1 VTAVSKS
8 ASQRFKDLPVK
19 TLNQAKEL
27 QDRTKKFAIR
37 AIKAFGRLPKDD
49 ATRIIGRQFVR
60 SGTSVAANY
69 RAACRARSAADFISK
84 VSVVT
89 EEADETLFWFQILAE
104 ADLVKIKLIEPLMKE
119 CEELLKIFS
128 ASLTTAK
135 RNR

>member
-49 ATRIIGRQFVR
+49 ATRIIDRQFVR
-60 SGTSVAANY
+60 SGTSVAANH

-89 EEADETLFWFQILAE
+89 EEADETLFWFEILAE

-119 CEELLKIFS
+119 CEELLKILS